1 MQKSI
6 FALHISSK
14 FTQIYCLE
22 YPGRQNFYVAPYKQF
37 LKSTMQKTKN
47 KNSSF
52 CNCQIQLYNSTFVE
66 LLHILWI
73 TLYVIKLM
81 DTILYLI
88 IMLDRIEKISIR
100 WLQIVII
107 CGFRSSVENFT
118 ICTCTSEYCPRV
130 HIWTT
135 KKQTFEKH
143 TKL

>member
-6 FALHISSK
+6 VAFHIICK
-14 FTQIYCLE
+14 FTQTYCLE

-37 LKSTMQKTKN
+37 LNSTMPKTKN

-52 CNCQIQLYNSTFVE
+52 YNCQIELYNSTFVE

-88 IMLDRIEKISIR
+88 IMLDRIEKNIYQMALDRNYLRVQKFSGKFHHFHMYVGILPTCPYMDHKKIDIR
-100 WLQIVII
+100 K
-107 CGFRSSVENFT
+107 T
-118 ICTCTSEYCPRV
+118 Y
-130 HIWTT
+130 
-135 KKQTFEKH
+135 
-143 TKL
+143 